1 MNNKKLLLLNIKKIM
16 AENEKKINKPVL
28 KLFFLR
34 HGNATNNEGITSFD
48 SKLTDLGIS
57 QATEMKNILKEY
69 KFNKIYC
76 SSLSRCIQT
85 SHYAL
90 NSEDI
95 YLDDRIK
102 EQTFSE
108 CEKRMEKAE
117 LIKFTK
123 SLKNNKYYFYNV
135 ADNYQFKEE
144 NKAELRLRVLDFFN
158 YIINTHSNG
167 GKILIISHYSWISC
181 LFKFITGANN
191 EFHNCEIKSIELNF

>member
-1 MNNKKLLLLNIKKIM
+1 MNNKKLLLLNIKKTM
-16 AENEKKINKPVL
+16 AENGKKKNKPVL

-34 HGNATNNEGITSFD
+34 HGNATNNEGITSVD

-57 QATEMKNILKEY
+57 QAKEKNNILKEY

-95 YLDDRIK
+95 HLDDRIK

-108 CEKRMEKAE
+108 CEERMDKTE
-117 LIKFTK
+117 LIKYTK
-123 SLKNNKYYFYNV
+123 SLKNNFYYFNNV
-135 ADNYQFKEE
+135 ADNYQFKVE
-144 NKAELRLRVLDFFN
+144 NKAQLKMRVLDFFN
-158 YIINTHSNG
+158 YIINTHSDG

-181 LFKFITGANN
+181 FFKFITGVNN
-191 EFHNCEIKSIELNF
+191 GFYNCEIKSIELNF